1 MRRLGSLL
9 LAALLV
15 LLLWA
20 HVDAQKTPVQRCM
33 DQVATSASVEDK
45 WAARFNAV
53 TYAITHPPDSFID
66 LFLDVARL
74 LGKWKAAAEGGFHSK
89 PLEFPRGSLCS
100 CLLTSPGQ
108 GQQAPGAPDPAM
120 LSTISL
126 SGGGGF
132 TAEQRGIAAT
142 ALREAR
148 TRGISDRG
156 VVVALAAGFQESGV
170 RNLTY
175 GDLDSVGWLQQRAG
189 WGSLAQRMNPSYA
202 AGKFFDALS
211 HVNGWESMS
220 VTAAA
225 QAVQRSSF
233 PNAYARWE
241 PKAGALLASVQG
253 SSPSA
258 PQPAPGGP
266 TVGPQAPPVG
276 CPQSSQQGLAQA
288 ILSAPGTGQGVA
300 GRRTVRDVDTG
311 RVWQIPIPP
320 GKAGIAV
327 NAALDQVGK
336 RYVWATRG
344 PNTFDCSGLVSF
356 AWAKAGVSVYPQTD
370 VMWGQEPRATG
381 MPRAGDLWG
390 WPGMCRCSC
399 STIRPGGRSWWRHP
413 TRATPSTSSTST
425 RRPAGR
431 CGPTTPH
438 LPGSPSDTPH
448 SGQRWRVCAILKGNG
463 ANPTLRGD

>member
-1 MRRLGSLL
+1 MRRVGSLL

-53 TYAITHPPDSFID
+53 TYAITHPPNSFID

-74 LGKWKAAAEGGFHSK
+74 LGKWKAAAEGGFRSK

-189 WGSLAQRMNPSYA
+189 WGSLAQRMNPGYA

-211 HVNGWESMS
+211 RVSGWESMS

-225 QAVQRSSF
+225 QAVQRSGF
-233 PNAYARWE
+233 PNAYAKWE
-241 PKAGALLASVQG
+241 SKAGALLASVQG

-266 TVGPQAPPVG
+266 TVGPQAPPGG

-288 ILSAPGTGQGVA
+288 ILAAPGTGQGVA

-356 AWAKAGVSVYPQTD
+356 AWAKAGISVYPQTD
-370 VMWGQEPRATG
+370 VMWSQEPRATG

-390 WPGMCRCSC
+390 WPGHVQMFLFNDSA
-399 STIRPGGRSWWRHP
+399 GRAVVVEAPNPRHP
-413 TRATPSTSSTST
+413 VHVVYEYQTASRKMRPYDATPTGV
-425 RRPAGR
+425 A
-431 CGPTTPH
+431 
-438 LPGSPSDTPH
+438 
-448 SGQRWRVCAILKGNG
+448 V
-463 ANPTLRGD
+463 